1 VSVAAADPVARLL
14 QQTVYTPVRQG
25 SAVAETVA
33 RLGRAIGMG
42 LLRSL
47 AFGFRAHAVMMSG
60 QHATQSSVNPGKR
73 TPPSQD
79 SASHQNPKKEKTP

>member
-1 VSVAAADPVARLL
+1 MSVAAVDPVARLL

-42 LLRSL
+42 LLRPGDRMPSGGPL
-47 AFGFRAHAVMMSG
+47 AGALG
-60 QHATQSSVNPGKR
+60 I
-73 TPPSQD
+73 
-79 SASHQNPKKEKTP
+79 